1 MRGPLR
7 ASVLLL
13 LAALAAGAAGETAA
27 ADPAALNRAAA
38 LYHEGRHDSARVRLE
53 SLLAESPSSRRDS
66 LMLLQYLGMAHSRRG
81 EDTAAVAR
89 FRELLSLDS
98 LFRFPRNEDPAVARN
113 FETARRERLAHVA
126 GAAPKPIAGGPMPV
140 THVPAGAVGT
150 VGTVG
155 TISAAPVAGPGA
167 RPLPPAT
174 AEAPLAVADPRPL
187 PMSIA
192 LGAVPLGAGWLAR
205 GQTAHGAALG
215 ILQVGGLLLAL
226 HASSIQSGIQGDAY
240 GLEAGERERA
250 TRWQWTQR
258 ISLSTALG
266 AYLYSIIAAGEK

>member
-1 MRGPLR
+1 MR
-7 ASVLLL
+7 ASVLLI

-113 FETARRERLAHVA
+113 FEAARRERLAQKTVAAPEPVA
-126 GAAPKPIAGGPMPV
+126 GGLMPV
-140 THVPAGAVGT
+140 TPVPIDAVGT
-150 VGTVG
+150 T
-155 TISAAPVAGPGA
+155 SAAPVAGPGA
-167 RPLPPAT
+167 RSLPPAT
-174 AEAPLAVADPRPL
+174 AEAPLAVADPRPR